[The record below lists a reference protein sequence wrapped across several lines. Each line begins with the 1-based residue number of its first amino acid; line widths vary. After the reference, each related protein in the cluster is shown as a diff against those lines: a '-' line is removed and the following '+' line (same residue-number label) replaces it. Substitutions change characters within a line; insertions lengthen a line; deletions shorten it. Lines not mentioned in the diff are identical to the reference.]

1 MEVSGKTTVVK
12 WDRSI
17 GYTFS
22 SKTILARL
30 MHLFKDSKHIS
41 FSRIQKEIKE
51 WTDLDD
57 NKIFERIEGQKINK
71 YINENCKFNLTFKKN
86 LNSVE
91 LISSKK
97 KK

>member
-1 MEVSGKTTVVK
+1 LSVPDKK
-12 WDRSI
+12 
-17 GYTFS
+17 
-22 SKTILARL
+22 L
-30 MHLFKDSKHIS
+30 
-41 FSRIQKEIKE
+41 IQKEIKE